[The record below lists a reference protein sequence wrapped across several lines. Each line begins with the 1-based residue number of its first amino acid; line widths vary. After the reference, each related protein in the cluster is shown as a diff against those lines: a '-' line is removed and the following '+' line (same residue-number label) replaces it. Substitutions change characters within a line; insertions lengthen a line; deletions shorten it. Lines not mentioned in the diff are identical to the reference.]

1 VNAPNKQELQIV
13 QAFSSIS
20 VPEKVIRDSNIKE
33 LVQDMLGKQTAVRGS
48 ADRLE
53 KLRQEKR
60 DGNFLGNWWNDRD
73 DKVQDAQLDLSSSIG
88 RLTET
93 SSRLLVVNTA
103 ISKVLSDQQNIL
115 LKQQRALEEQAQELK
130 SQNEKILDQQQQLA
144 KQQQKINAA
153 NKGLMEAKGLTQ
165 AQAEKLVGCVV
176 RVSEAERKIEFA
188 NEQLRKAMRNEM
200 QASLAQCAARV
211 DAAYAEF
218 SQAQAEYERKIQELL
233 AANMRQTQ
241 KALAQSERELKTQ
254 LSSELNDVLAAV
266 NQKAAEQHAEIEQQ
280 RALFERELRQTS
292 QDLIGRVEQTSASM
306 RENQAARERAEG
318 ELRAD
323 MNAKLSQV
331 QATVDQKTA
340 EQHAELEQQ
349 RALFERELQQT
360 SQDLIG
366 RVEQTAASMRENQ
379 EALARLDGQ
388 LRADM
393 DAKLGDVLATV
404 NQKTAEQDANLE
416 QQRAFFEHELQQTSH
431 DLIGRVEQAAASMR
445 ENQEALARS
454 EDQLKTE
461 TIAKLDNLLAA
472 VNQKIAAQ
480 HDDLEQQRTYVER
493 ELQQTAQDSIHR
505 INAAQAAQASNS
517 RKTGWAVAAAAGL
530 SLLSLGWQVVSHISA
545 G

>member
-33 LVQDMLGKQTAVRGS
+33 LVQEMLGKQSAVQGS

-53 KLRQEKR
+53 RLRQEKR

-73 DKVQDAQLDLSSSIG
+73 DKVQDAQLDLSASIG

-115 LKQQRALEEQAQELK
+115 LKQQRALEEQAKELK

-176 RVSEAERKIEFA
+176 RVSEAERKIELA

-200 QASLAQCAARV
+200 QASLAQCAAWV
-211 DAAYAEF
+211 DAAHAEF

-233 AANMRQTQ
+233 ATNMRQTQ

-254 LSSELNDVLAAV
+254 LSSGLNDGLAAV
-266 NQKAAEQHAEIEQQ
+266 NQKAAEQHAELERQ
-280 RALFERELRQTS
+280 RAFFE
-292 QDLIGRVEQTSASM
+292 
-306 RENQAARERAEG
+306 N
-318 ELRAD
+318 
-323 MNAKLSQV
+323 
-331 QATVDQKTA
+331 
-340 EQHAELEQQ
+340 
-349 RALFERELQQT
+349 ELQQT

-366 RVEQTAASMRENQ
+366 RVEQTAASMREYQ
-379 EALARLDGQ
+379 EARERAEGE

-393 DAKLGDVLATV
+393 NAKLSEVLATVDQKNAEQHAELEQQRTFFERELKQTSQDLIGRIAQAAARIRENQEARERAEGELKADMNAKLSEVLATV
-404 NQKTAEQDANLE
+404 NQKNAEQHADLE
-416 QQRAFFEHELQQTSH
+416 QQRALFERELKQTSQ
-431 DLIGRVEQAAASMR
+431 DLMQGVEQAAASMR
-445 ENQEALARS
+445 ENQEALACS
-454 EDQLKTE
+454 EGQLRTE
-461 TIAKLDNLLAA
+461 TIAKMENLLAA

-480 HDDLEQQRTYVER
+480 HDDLERQRTFVER
-493 ELQQTAQDSIHR
+493 ELQQAAQDSMHR
-505 INAAQAAQASNS
+505 IDAAQAAQASNS

>member
-1 VNAPNKQELQIV
+1 MV
-13 QAFSSIS
+13 
-20 VPEKVIRDSNIKE
+20 
-33 LVQDMLGKQTAVRGS
+33 GKQNAVRGS

-53 KLRQEKR
+53 RLRQEKQ

-73 DKVQDAQLDLSSSIG
+73 DKVQDAQLDLSASIG

-115 LKQQRALEEQAQELK
+115 LKQQRALEEQAKELK

-176 RVSEAERKIEFA
+176 RVSEAERKIELA
-188 NEQLRKAMRNEM
+188 NEQLRKAMLNEM

-241 KALAQSERELKTQ
+241 KALAQSEREFKTQ
-254 LSSELNDVLAAV
+254 LSSGLNDVLAAV
-266 NQKAAEQHAEIEQQ
+266 HQKAAEQHA
-280 RALFERELRQTS
+280 
-292 QDLIGRVEQTSASM
+292 D
-306 RENQAARERAEG
+306 
-318 ELRAD
+318 
-323 MNAKLSQV
+323 
-331 QATVDQKTA
+331 
-340 EQHAELEQQ
+340 LEQQ
-349 RALFERELQQT
+349 RALFERALQQT

-379 EALARLDGQ
+379 EARERAEGE

-393 DAKLGDVLATV
+393 NAKLSDLLATV
-404 NQKTAEQDANLE
+404 DQKTAEQYADLEQQRTFFERELKQTSQDLIGRIEQAAARIRENQEARERAEGDLKADMKAKLSEVLATVDQKNAEQHADLE
-416 QQRAFFEHELQQTSH
+416 QQRALFERELKQTSQ
-431 DLIGRVEQAAASMR
+431 DLMQGVEQAAASMR

-454 EDQLKTE
+454 EGQLRTE
-461 TIAKLDNLLAA
+461 TIAKMDNLLAA

-480 HDDLEQQRTYVER
+480 HDDLKRQLTFVER
-493 ELQQTAQDSIHR
+493 ELQQAAQDSMHR

>member
-1 VNAPNKQELQIV
+1 MNAPNKQELQIV

-33 LVQDMLGKQTAVRGS
+33 LVQEMLGKQSAVQGS

-53 KLRQEKR
+53 RLRQEKR

-73 DKVQDAQLDLSSSIG
+73 DKVQDAQLDLSASIG

-115 LKQQRALEEQAQELK
+115 LKQQRALEEQAKELK

-176 RVSEAERKIEFA
+176 RVSEAERKIELA

-200 QASLAQCAARV
+200 QASLAQCAAWV
-211 DAAYAEF
+211 DAAHAEF

-233 AANMRQTQ
+233 ATNMRQTQ

-254 LSSELNDVLAAV
+254 LSSGLNDGLAAV
-266 NQKAAEQHAEIEQQ
+266 NQKAAEQHAELERQ
-280 RALFERELRQTS
+280 RAFFE
-292 QDLIGRVEQTSASM
+292 
-306 RENQAARERAEG
+306 N
-318 ELRAD
+318 
-323 MNAKLSQV
+323 
-331 QATVDQKTA
+331 
-340 EQHAELEQQ
+340 
-349 RALFERELQQT
+349 ELQQT

-366 RVEQTAASMRENQ
+366 RVEQTAASMREYQ
-379 EALARLDGQ
+379 EARERAEGE

-393 DAKLGDVLATV
+393 NAKLSEVLATVDQKNAEQHAELEQQRTFFERELKQTSQDLIGRIAQAAARIRENQEARERAEGELKADMNAKLSEVLATV
-404 NQKTAEQDANLE
+404 NQKNAEQHADLE
-416 QQRAFFEHELQQTSH
+416 QQRALFERELKQTSQ
-431 DLIGRVEQAAASMR
+431 DLMQGVEQAAASMR
-445 ENQEALARS
+445 ENQEALACS
-454 EDQLKTE
+454 EGQLRTE
-461 TIAKLDNLLAA
+461 TIAKMENLLAA

-480 HDDLEQQRTYVER
+480 HDDLERQRTFVER
-493 ELQQTAQDSIHR
+493 ELQQAAQDSMHR
-505 INAAQAAQASNS
+505 IDAAQAAQASNS

>member
-33 LVQDMLGKQTAVRGS
+33 LVQDMLGKQTAVRSS
-48 ADRLE
+48 ADHLE
-53 KLRQEKR
+53 RLRQEKR

-73 DKVQDAQLDLSSSIG
+73 DKMQDAQLDLSASIG

-176 RVSEAERKIEFA
+176 RVSEAERKIEFD
-188 NEQLRKAMRNEM
+188 NELLRKTMRNET
-200 QASLAQCAARV
+200 QASIAKCVAEV
-211 DAAYAEF
+211 DAAYAEI
-218 SQAQAEYERKIQELL
+218 SEAQAKSEHKVQELL
-233 AANMRQTQ
+233 AANMRQTL
-241 KALAQSERELKTQ
+241 KALAHSERELKTQ
-254 LSSELNDVLAAV
+254 LS
-266 NQKAAEQHAEIEQQ
+266 
-280 RALFERELRQTS
+280 T
-292 QDLIGRVEQTSASM
+292 G
-306 RENQAARERAEG
+306 
-318 ELRAD
+318 
-323 MNAKLSQV
+323 
-331 QATVDQKTA
+331 
-340 EQHAELEQQ
+340 
-349 RALFERELQQT
+349 
-360 SQDLIG
+360 
-366 RVEQTAASMRENQ
+366 
-379 EALARLDGQ
+379 
-388 LRADM
+388 
-393 DAKLGDVLATV
+393 LGDLLATV
-404 NQKTAEQDANLE
+404 NQKTAEQAADLK
-416 QQRAFFEHELQQTSH
+416 QQRAFFEHELQQTSLDLIGRVEQATANMRVNQEALARGEGELRADMNARLGDVLTTVNQKTAEQHADLEQQRTFFEHQLQQTSH

-445 ENQEALARS
+445 ENQEALARL
-454 EDQLKTE
+454 EDQLRTE

-480 HDDLEQQRTYVER
+480 HDDLERQRTYVER
-493 ELQQTAQDSIHR
+493 ELQQAAQDSIHR